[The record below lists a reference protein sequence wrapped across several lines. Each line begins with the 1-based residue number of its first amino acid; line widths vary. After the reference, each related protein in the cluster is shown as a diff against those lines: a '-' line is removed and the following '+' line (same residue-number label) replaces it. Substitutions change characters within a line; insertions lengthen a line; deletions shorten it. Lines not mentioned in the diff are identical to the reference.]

1 MNLLIPRHELKA
13 AIQGLSRVVSRKST
27 LPVLQHVRIAVE
39 EGKAS
44 VSVTDLDS
52 SLTYRFQDASCDGLG
67 VMLVPFSELQPLTKG
82 KDVDPVEIATTD
94 DGLVTITNTVAGQ
107 SIARTI
113 TGLDPKEWPS
123 LPAGVPVASVDTAFL
138 THIQRA
144 ASFVSTDETRY
155 VLTGVYL
162 DIGKDGDYLVATDG
176 RRMTAINS
184 PKLPIA
190 ESCIVPATKFIT
202 WNKLT
207 GDPSIGCASGWFR
220 LVTDTWD
227 YRARTIDGAYPNW
240 RQVVPAE
247 SGKQRLEFSEESVT
261 LLSSVLPTFAGH
273 ATFNATVTLSAT
285 AGKVT
290 LRGCGENDPQPS
302 TLELVGCTMTP
313 GATISVSR
321 WYLLDALAAGFR
333 SFAFSDSASPLV
345 AHDPAG
351 IHVLMPQR
359 TVAEPENAPKPTPQP
374 AKDPMPKPTE
384 SPSTQTVPQLSA
396 LDRVLVAYEQAKS
409 KVREANEALSGVA
422 SAVREALKEDKQ
434 RRAEIDSVR
443 AGLARLQAIKV

>member
-1 MNLLIPRHELKA
+1 MKLLIPRHELKS

-39 EGKAS
+39 DGKATG
-44 VSVTDLDS
+44 SVTDLDS
-52 SLTYRFQDASCDGLG
+52 SLTCRFQDASCDGTG

-82 KDVDPVEIATTD
+82 RDADPVEIATTD
-94 DGLVTITNTVAGQ
+94 GLMTITNTVAGQ
-107 SIARTI
+107 AIARTVPS
-113 TGLDPKEWPS
+113 LDPKEWPV
-123 LPAGVPVASVDTAFL
+123 LPGEVPVASVDSSFL
-138 THIQRA
+138 TQIRRA

-176 RRMTAINS
+176 RRLTALNS

-190 ESCIVPATKFIT
+190 ESCIVPPTKFIT

-207 GDPSIGCASGWFR
+207 GETTLGHASGWFR
-220 LVTDTWD
+220 LVTDNWD
-227 YRARTIDGAYPNW
+227 YRVRTIEGTYPNW
-240 RQVVPAE
+240 RQVVPTEA
-247 SGKQRLEFSEESVT
+247 GKQRVEFSEESVAF
-261 LLSSVLPTFAGH
+261 LSSVLPTLAGN
-273 ATFNATVTLSAT
+273 ATANATVTLRAK
-285 AGKVT
+285 AGKVIVS
-290 LRGCGENDPQPS
+290 GCGEHDPQVS
-302 TLELVGCTMTP
+302 ALELSDCTMSD
-313 GATISVSR
+313 GASTSVSR
-321 WYLLDALAAGFR
+321 WYLLDALTAGFR

-345 AHDPAG
+345 ARDPSG

-359 TVAEPENAPKPTPQP
+359 TVAEPEKNPKPTPQP
-374 AKDPMPKPTE
+374 VKETMPKPTE
-384 SPSTQTVPQLSA
+384 SPSTQPIPQLCA

-422 SAVREALKEDKQ
+422 TAVREALKEDKQ